1 MAHIKKQ
8 APEGLRAFGSFIISK
23 IQIQKIFIFLLPKKL
38 IDDIL
43 IMLLIVEVTITQSS
57 LYKEGKAIKT

>member
-1 MAHIKKQ
+1 M
-8 APEGLRAFGSFIISK
+8 
-23 IQIQKIFIFLLPKKL
+23 FIFLLPKKL

-43 IMLLIVEVTITQSS
+43 IVLLIVDITITQLS